1 MQIISVIICRN
12 KSKVVILQRKSKKI
26 MDKICSLQDVS
37 RLYRQG
43 INICIGCEYE
53 RCASC
58 TEEHPAIH
66 QDLVEVR
73 WFNTAE
79 VQPAN
84 GQKVIVRTQTGEVY
98 FLTYPFNH
106 TKYPQ
111 WWVLP
116 KDNNQ

>member
-1 MQIISVIICRN
+1 MALTQSEMTEQLLQAAMLIDDVRN
-12 KSKVVILQRKSKKI
+12 ALE
-26 MDKICSLQDVS
+26 
-37 RLYRQG
+37 
-43 INICIGCEYE
+43 N
-53 RCASC
+53 
-58 TEEHPAIH
+58 EHPAIH

-73 WFNTAE
+73 WFNAAE

-111 WWVLP
+111 WWVIP
-116 KDNNQ
+116 QNNE

>member
-1 MQIISVIICRN
+1 MALSEMTEQLLQAAMLIDDVRN
-12 KSKVVILQRKSKKI
+12 ALE
-26 MDKICSLQDVS
+26 
-37 RLYRQG
+37 
-43 INICIGCEYE
+43 N
-53 RCASC
+53 
-58 TEEHPAIH
+58 EHPAIH

-111 WWVLP
+111 WWVIP
-116 KDNNQ
+116 KDTDL

>member
-1 MQIISVIICRN
+1 MAMTQLEMTEQLLHAAKLI
-12 KSKVVILQRKSKKI
+12 
-26 MDKICSLQDVS
+26 DDV
-37 RLYRQG
+37 RYALK
-43 INICIGCEYE
+43 N
-53 RCASC
+53 
-58 TEEHPAIH
+58 EHLAIH

-106 TKYPQ
+106 TKYPM
-111 WWVLP
+111 WWVIPQDTDL
-116 KDNNQ
+116 

>member
-1 MQIISVIICRN
+1 MALTQSEMNVRLAQALTLIG
-12 KSKVVILQRKSKKI
+12 
-26 MDKICSLQDVS
+26 DVYNA
-37 RLYRQG
+37 LE
-43 INICIGCEYE
+43 N
-53 RCASC
+53 
-58 TEEHPAIH
+58 EHPAIH

-111 WWVLP
+111 WWVVP
-116 KDNNQ
+116 QNNNL

>member
-1 MQIISVIICRN
+1 MERLMAMTQSEMNVRLAQALTLIG
-12 KSKVVILQRKSKKI
+12 
-26 MDKICSLQDVS
+26 DVYNA
-37 RLYRQG
+37 LE
-43 INICIGCEYE
+43 NEN
-53 RCASC
+53 
-58 TEEHPAIH
+58 HIH
-66 QDLVEVR
+66 KDLVEVR

-111 WWVLP
+111 WWVIP
-116 KDNNQ
+116 QNNE